1 MEFEKVLNGITRY
14 INNEIYSNMTDWQE
28 ILARIAVS
36 RMVAN
41 SENLKKSFIENPF
54 IKTFAIID
62 NNGNVDLEGLIR
74 DIKSQI
80 AQKEKISFSIPV
92 FGKFTFTPSDVDKLH
107 HTILGE

>member
-1 MEFEKVLNGITRY
+1 MEFEKVLNGIIRY
-14 INNEIYSNMTDWQE
+14 LNDEIYNGMNDWQE
-28 ILARIAVS
+28 MLARIAVS

-92 FGKFTFTPSDVDKLH
+92 FGKFTLTPSDVDKLH